1 MGVAAAGVPNTTVLL
16 AGFASMFAGAVSMA
30 AGDYLSTKSQREVL
44 DAQIVAEEKKLK
56 SPKEEMKVLQKLYR
70 AAKFT
75 DKEIRHFVRHL
86 SANKR
91 LMLKTLAE
99 EELGIVPEKFENPV
113 RGAITIFAAFM
124 VGSVF
129 PILPFFLADTR
140 TASVLALIGTGV
152 TLFAVGAY
160 KTKLTQR
167 NWLKSGI
174 EMLAI
179 AILAAVAGYAI
190 GSLFGVQVS

>member
-1 MGVAAAGVPNTTVLL
+1 
-16 AGFASMFAGAVSMA
+16 
-30 AGDYLSTKSQREVL
+30 
-44 DAQIVAEEKKLK
+44 
-56 SPKEEMKVLQKLYR
+56 
-70 AAKFT
+70 
-75 DKEIRHFVRHL
+75 
-86 SANKR
+86 
-91 LMLKTLAE
+91 MLKTLAE